1 MFEDAIVL
9 QNVGYAS
16 DTYDE
21 VSENDYASSSG
32 ESLGSEMEREHD
44 GSVKKG
50 GADQNRPLRV
60 TKKTLSFRAQAQA
73 RNARMK
79 TSESEK
85 GFRNLYLDNGFVILF
100 SKELP

>member
-50 GADQNRPLRV
+50 GADQKRRLRA
-60 TKKTLSFRAQAQA
+60 TKKQV
-73 RNARMK
+73 
-79 TSESEK
+79 
-85 GFRNLYLDNGFVILF
+85 VI
-100 SKELP
+100 SSSSSGKKRKNENK

>member
-9 QNVGYAS
+9 QNVRYAW
-16 DTYDE
+16 DTYDH
-21 VSENDYASSSG
+21 ASSSD
-32 ESLGSEMEREHD
+32 ESWGSEMEREHD

-73 RNARMK
+73 RNVR
-79 TSESEK
+79 
-85 GFRNLYLDNGFVILF
+85 I
-100 SKELP
+100 